1 MTEQQQHLSQA
12 LEQQKDVVNDINNL
26 TNQLTVKKELALKLQ
41 GIIEYLEQ
49 IGVSLPEEEEGEE
62 ETEEESA

>member
-12 LEQQKDVVNDINNL
+12 LEQQTDVVNDINNL

-41 GIIEYLEQ
+41 GIIEYLDQ
-49 IGVSLPEEEEGEE
+49 IGVTLPDEDEEEAE
-62 ETEEESA
+62 EEESA

>member
-12 LEQQKDVVNDINNL
+12 LEQQKDIVNDINNL

-41 GIIEYLEQ
+41 GIIEYLDQ
-49 IGVSLPEEEEGEE
+49 IGVTLPDEEEDE
-62 ETEEESA
+62 ETKQESA

>member
-12 LEQQKDVVNDINNL
+12 LEQQKEVVNDINTL
-26 TNQLTVKKELALKLQ
+26 TNQLTVKRELALKLQ

-49 IGVSLPEEEEGEE
+49 IGVSLPDEE
-62 ETEEESA
+62 ETEEQDT

>member
-41 GIIEYLEQ
+41 GIIEYLDQ
-49 IGVSLPEEEEGEE
+49 IGVTLPDEEEEE
-62 ETEEESA
+62 ETKQESA

>member
-41 GIIEYLEQ
+41 GIIEYLDQ
-49 IGVSLPEEEEGEE
+49 IGVTLPDGEEEE
-62 ETEEESA
+62 ETEEQSA

>member
-49 IGVSLPEEEEGEE
+49 IGVSLPDDEEEEIEE
-62 ETEEESA
+62 QST

>member
-12 LEQQKDVVNDINNL
+12 LEQQKDIVNDIYNL
-26 TNQLTVKKELALKLQ
+26 TNQLTVKKELALKIQ
-41 GIIEYLEQ
+41 GIIEYLDQ
-49 IGVSLPEEEEGEE
+49 IGVTLPDEDEE

>member
-26 TNQLTVKKELALKLQ
+26 TNQLTIKKELALKLQ
-41 GIIEYLEQ
+41 GIIEYLDQ
-49 IGVSLPEEEEGEE
+49 IGVTLPDEEEE
-62 ETEEESA
+62 ETEEENA

>member
-41 GIIEYLEQ
+41 GIIEYLDQ
-49 IGVSLPEEEEGEE
+49 IGVTLPDEDEEEAE
-62 ETEEESA
+62 EEESA

>member
-49 IGVSLPEEEEGEE
+49 IGVSLPDDDEEEIEE
-62 ETEEESA
+62 QST

>member
-12 LEQQKDVVNDINNL
+12 LEQQKDIVNDIYNL
-26 TNQLTVKKELALKLQ
+26 TNQLTVKKELVLKIQ
-41 GIIEYLEQ
+41 GIIEYLDQ
-49 IGVSLPEEEEGEE
+49 IGVTLPDEDEE

>member
-49 IGVSLPEEEEGEE
+49 IGVSLPDDEEEIEE
-62 ETEEESA
+62 QST

>member
-26 TNQLTVKKELALKLQ
+26 TNQLTIKKELALKLQ
-41 GIIEYLEQ
+41 GIIEYLDQ
-49 IGVSLPEEEEGEE
+49 IGVTLPDEEEEE
-62 ETEEESA
+62 ETKEESA

>member
-26 TNQLTVKKELALKLQ
+26 TNQLTIKKELALKLQ

-49 IGVSLPEEEEGEE
+49 IGVSLPDEEEEE
-62 ETEEESA
+62 ETEEQSA

>member
-26 TNQLTVKKELALKLQ
+26 TNQLTIKKELALKLQ
-41 GIIEYLEQ
+41 GIIEYLDQ
-49 IGVSLPEEEEGEE
+49 IGVTLPDEEEDE
-62 ETEEESA
+62 ETKQESA